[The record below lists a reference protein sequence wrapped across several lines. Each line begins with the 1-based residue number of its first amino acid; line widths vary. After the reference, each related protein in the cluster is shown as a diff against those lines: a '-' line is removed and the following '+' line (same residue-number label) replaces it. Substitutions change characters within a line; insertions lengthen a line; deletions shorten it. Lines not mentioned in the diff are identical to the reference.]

1 MSSVTVCYRL
11 FDWLS
16 LFTMGE
22 DLADKVDDF
31 ICAWDKVVG
40 TDIDTL
46 VVLILGEQH
55 SHISCCPVSMLPCR
69 LAGLWRRDIHCV
81 SPGVLHPGAGGQLL
95 HGPAPLHPPVQ
106 GELKPRT
113 DPSLPTRGHS
123 QDPGPAAPD
132 L

>member
-1 MSSVTVCYRL
+1 MSSVKVCYRL

-16 LFTMGE
+16 LFNMGE

-55 SHISCCPVSMLPCR
+55 SNTCCLVSQNAYLQ
-69 LAGLWRRDIHCV
+69 AGL
-81 SPGVLHPGAGGQLL
+81 
-95 HGPAPLHPPVQ
+95 
-106 GELKPRT
+106 
-113 DPSLPTRGHS
+113 
-123 QDPGPAAPD
+123 D
-132 L
+132 LEA